1 MNVLIVDDDR
11 LVGMAIKHFVE
22 KTEDAALC
30 TLVTD
35 GAAALRALSAGGV
48 DVVFLDLELPEVGGR
63 DVLKAIPKGLPVVV
77 VTSHSDFAANSYEF
91 DVVDF
96 LVKPVDLAR
105 FFRAWQKVR
114 ERRGPAA
121 DGPRT
126 IVVRDGQKLVQV
138 ALDRLLFLDAETNYT
153 RFVCIDRTVMSLV
166 SLKQLESSLP
176 PQFVRVH
183 RSYIVN
189 LRRIEQLEGN
199 AIKIGTHKVPVG
211 ETYREELLKRFS
223 PVN

>member
-1 MNVLIVDDDR
+1 MNVLIVDDDP
-11 LVGMAIKHFVE
+11 LVGMALKHFVQ
-22 KTEDAALC
+22 KTEDAAIC
-30 TLVTD
+30 KHVTD
-35 GAAALRALSAGGV
+35 GAAALRALAAGGI

-63 DVLKAIPKGLPVVV
+63 DVLKAIPRGLPVVV
-77 VTSHSDFAANSYEF
+77 VTSHTDFAAPSYEF
-91 DVVDF
+91 DVVDY
-96 LVKPVDLAR
+96 LVKPLDLAR

-114 ERRGPAA
+114 ERRAQAA
-121 DGPRT
+121 GGSRT

-138 ALDRLLFLDAETNYT
+138 ALERLLFLEAESNYT
-153 RFVCIDRTVMSLV
+153 RFVCVDRTVMSLV

-189 LRRIEQLEGN
+189 LRRIEQVEGN
-199 AIKIGTHKVPVG
+199 SIKIGTHKVPVG
-211 ETYREELLKRFS
+211 ETYREELFKRFS